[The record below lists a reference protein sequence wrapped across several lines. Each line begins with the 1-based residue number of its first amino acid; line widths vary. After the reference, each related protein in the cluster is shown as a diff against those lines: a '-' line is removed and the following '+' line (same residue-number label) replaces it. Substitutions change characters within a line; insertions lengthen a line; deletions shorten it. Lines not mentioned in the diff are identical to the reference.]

1 MKNYKLRVARHTD
14 NLDQVVKQYTKGFGF
29 KILSQ
34 FKDHEGFDG
43 VIIGEENSPYHF
55 EFTHHKET
63 TVGKAPT
70 QDNLIVF
77 YISSREEW
85 ETQCSKMINAGFEQ
99 VKSYNPYWD
108 IKGKTFEDV
117 DGYRVV
123 LENSE
128 WLK

>member
-1 MKNYKLRVARHTD
+1 MQNFKLRVARPTD
-14 NLDQVVKQYTKGFGF
+14 NLDQVVKQYTTGLDF

-43 VIIGEENSPYHF
+43 VIIGNENSIYHF
-55 EFTHHKET
+55 EFTHHHRT
-63 TVGKAPT
+63 VVGKAPT

-77 YISSREEW
+77 YISSKEDW
-85 ETQCSKMINAGFEQ
+85 QTQCLKMIEAGFEL

-108 IKGKTFEDV
+108 INGKTFEDI

-128 WLK
+128 WTK